1 MSFILYDIIFLILC
15 LIAFTVFIY
24 KKKHNLKRQGIMYL
38 YPTKIG
44 IVFIDK
50 FTKKYEKV
58 LRALQ
63 YPIVFSGYLLMG
75 SMVWFLVKFTFSYLS
90 STELVHALKV
100 PVLMPLIPYLPEL
113 FHLDF
118 LPSFYFTYWI
128 IIIALIA
135 LPHEF
140 AHGIFARLYKVTV
153 HSTGFGFLGPFLAAF
168 VEPDDKQMEKRG
180 IFPQL
185 VVLAAGTFSNIIIAL
200 ICGLLLWVFFS
211 AAFVSHGVI
220 FNTYA
225 ITQINATDISE
236 IGGVPIAQLNSSAI
250 NSTSLITVTLNN
262 SNITYM
268 TSPDMLAYSVLEG
281 QGLLYV
287 YDNAPAFSS
296 NLSGAIISIDD
307 VKTNSYEKMRSAL
320 SEHSPGDNVEIKTE
334 YPNGTVK
341 TYEVTLGDKN
351 GSAYLGVGTIPQ
363 QRGGLFKFVYALVY
377 KIKDP
382 NVYYVS
388 RVGDLGMFVY
398 NLLWWSILISLSVAL
413 VNMIPMGMFDG
424 GRFFYLTVLGITGK
438 KKLAEKSFKFATWF
452 LLAIVGLLMLK
463 WAFAY
468 I

>member
-15 LIAFTVFIY
+15 LIAFSVFIY

-58 LRALQ
+58 LRVLQ
-63 YPIVFSGYLLMG
+63 YPIVFSGYILMI
-75 SMVWFLVKFTFSYLS
+75 SMVWFLVKFTFSYLA

-140 AHGIFARLYKVTV
+140 AHGIFARLYKVKV

-168 VEPDDKQMEKRG
+168 VEPDEKQMEKRG

-185 VVLAAGTFSNIIIAL
+185 VVLAAGTFANILIAVA
-200 ICGLLLWVFFS
+200 CGLLLWGFFS
-211 AAFVSHGVI
+211 AAFVPHGIV

-225 ITQINATDISE
+225 ITQLNVSNISE
-236 IGGVPIAQLNSSAI
+236 IGGVPMAELNSSTI
-250 NSTSLITVTLNN
+250 NSDPLIMVSLNN

-268 TSPDMLAYSVLEG
+268 TSPDMLAYSVLQG
-281 QGLLYV
+281 QGFLYV
-287 YDNAPAFSS
+287 YENAPAFKS
-296 NLSGAIISIDD
+296 NLSGAIISIGE
-307 VKTNSYEKMRSAL
+307 VKTTSYEKMKLAL
-320 SEHSPGDNVEIKTE
+320 AKYSPGENVEIKTE
-334 YPNGTVK
+334 YSNGSIN

-351 GSAYLGVGTIPQ
+351 GSAYLGVGTIPS
-363 QRGGLFKFVYALVY
+363 QRGGLFKFVYAAVY

-382 NVYYVS
+382 NIYYVS
-388 RVGDLGMFVY
+388 RVGDFGMFIY
-398 NLLWWSILISLSVAL
+398 NLLWWSLLISLSVAL

-438 KKLAEKSFKFATWF
+438 KKTAEKAFKFATWF

-463 WAFAY
+463 WMFAY